1 MLGEMLMELQCPIPK
16 ILLPVDGSEHSR
28 RAMQFAGCLGASLG
42 KSLMGVTLLHVNAE
56 GKGKR
61 IEDKIGPFID
71 EGEKILRDLGTEVE
85 IEKLAVTGD
94 PAQEII
100 RIANE
105 GKFSAIIMARRGL
118 SEMKGILMG
127 SVTNKVIH
135 SASMQTVY
143 IVGHKILQ
151 DKACLIPKIL
161 IPVDGSTYSMRGV
174 ENATCLTAEFKA
186 HVSKVTLFR
195 VINLSIYLKR
205 IKEGIDPEEESKQIL
220 DEAKEVFIKTGIP
233 ERFITTRVKVGKN
246 PAEEI
251 LKEAEEGQY
260 NLIIMGRKGRSALED
275 LILGGVSSTVLQ
287 HCQDP
292 TVAIVSSE

>member
-1 MLGEMLMELQCPIPK
+1 MELQCPIPK

-28 RAMQFAGCLGASLG
+28 RAVQFAGCLGASLG
-42 KSLMGVTLLHVNAE
+42 KSLSGLTFLHVIPRGYLNNHIAE
-56 GKGKR
+56 
-61 IEDKIGPFID
+61 KIQLFFE
-71 EGEKILRDLGTEVE
+71 EGEKSLRELGVEVD
-85 IEKLAVTGD
+85 IEKLVVSGD

-105 GKFSAIIMARRGL
+105 RKFSAIIMARRGL

-174 ENATCLTAEFKA
+174 ENATCLTAGIKA
-186 HVSKVTLFR
+186 HVSKITLFR
-195 VINLSIYLKR
+195 VINLSLYLKR

-220 DEAKEVFIKTGIP
+220 NEAKDVFLQAGIP

-260 NLIIMGRKGRSALED
+260 FLIIMGRKGRSALED

>member
-1 MLGEMLMELQCPIPK
+1 MKIQCPIPK
-16 ILLPVDGSEHSR
+16 ILLPVDGSEHSK
-28 RAMQFAGCLGASLG
+28 RAVQFAGCMGASLG
-42 KSLMGVTLLHVNAE
+42 KSLTGVTLLHVNTE

-71 EGEKILRDLGTEVE
+71 EGEKSLRDLGVEVD
-85 IEKLAVTGD
+85 IEKLVVSGD

-105 GKFSAIIMARRGL
+105 GKFSTIIMARRGL
-118 SEMKGILMG
+118 SEIESLLMG
-127 SVTNKVIH
+127 SVTNKVIY

-174 ENATCLTAEFKA
+174 EDAACLAAALKA

-205 IKEGIDPEEESKQIL
+205 IREGIDPEEESKQIL
-220 DEAKEVFIKTGIP
+220 DEAKEVFLQAGIP
-233 ERFITTRVKVGKN
+233 ERFMTTRVKVGKN

-251 LKEAEEGQY
+251 IKEVEEGQY

-287 HCQDP
+287 RCQNP
-292 TVAIVSSE
+292 TIAIVSSE

>member
-1 MLGEMLMELQCPIPK
+1 MELQCPIPK

-28 RAMQFAGCLGASLG
+28 RAVQFAGCLGASLA
-42 KSLMGVTLLHVNAE
+42 KSLSGLTFLHVIPRGYLNNHIAE
-56 GKGKR
+56 
-61 IEDKIGPFID
+61 KIQLFFE
-71 EGEKILRDLGTEVE
+71 EGEKSLRELGVEVD
-85 IEKLAVTGD
+85 IEKLVVSGD

-105 GKFSAIIMARRGL
+105 RKFSAIIMARRGL

-186 HVSKVTLFR
+186 HVSKITLFR
-195 VINLSIYLKR
+195 VINLSLYLKR

-220 DEAKEVFIKTGIP
+220 NEAKDVFLQAGIP

-246 PAEEI
+246 PAKEI

>member
-1 MLGEMLMELQCPIPK
+1 MELQCPIPK

-28 RAMQFAGCLGASLG
+28 RAVQFAGCLGASLG
-42 KSLMGVTLLHVNAE
+42 KSLSGLTFLHVIPRGYLNNHIAE
-56 GKGKR
+56 
-61 IEDKIGPFID
+61 KIQLFFE
-71 EGEKILRDLGTEVE
+71 EGEKSLRELGVEVD
-85 IEKLAVTGD
+85 IEKLVVSGD

-105 GKFSAIIMARRGL
+105 RKFSAIIMARRGL

-186 HVSKVTLFR
+186 HVSKITLFR
-195 VINLSIYLKR
+195 VINLSLYLKR

-220 DEAKEVFIKTGIP
+220 NEAKDVFLQAGIP